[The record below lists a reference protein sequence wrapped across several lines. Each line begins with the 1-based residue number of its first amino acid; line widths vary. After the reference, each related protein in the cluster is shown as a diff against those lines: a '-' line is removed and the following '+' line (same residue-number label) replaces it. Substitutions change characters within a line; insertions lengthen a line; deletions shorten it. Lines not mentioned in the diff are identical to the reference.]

1 MAKSTNVVDQSA
13 LYNAAYNQGLDAENA
28 TKDYRNDLTERLVLK
43 AGQWVVGKYQQSFQ
57 ELKGLKQLG
66 RKSKNALE
74 LEMASISN
82 EFNPEI
88 QASLDQW
95 KKEYDKGARMSVRGL
110 TRSKK
115 DEGERMMQLAWQKMQ
130 TFDKELNLVE
140 TGMQENLDNGMKELG
155 EKPTEAEL
163 SGWNSGATWSQF
175 NNATRLANGTML
187 QELYV
192 NPETGEIM
200 RDTQETAD
208 TSDEAYQAYSN
219 ELLNAGQ
226 QPLEQEDWA
235 VSQQDQIEITS
246 ELFRDLDLPGAEDP
260 KLQAGIGALY
270 KSSDEG
276 GRNGIELD
284 DQTRNRMQ
292 MELDD
297 QFNSASDL
305 QIRSFMFG
313 GTITIVGDNGSL
325 MRVKPA
331 YKYLIDNEIPPGDG
345 SAPDGSPEHN
355 QYLKFQAALE
365 NLKESDFSKR
375 GGSDM
380 REKLIKMVADSA
392 EEYHQNGYDIY
403 MDKQAL
409 ADEKSRRNSKPEK
422 IEDYY
427 QTPGVGNGYSDKKL
441 ANTFVNHIKNTTK
454 KVKDLFGATWSW
466 NSGEQAYEAVNE
478 DGDTVYRTKSDMLFE
493 NGMADIFSTLY
504 SDYDKSDTKAT
515 RARRNREIE
524 EERKKQRELDGGSN
538 TNPVDEPGFNDNSL
552 TPDELEI
559 INKNKSN
566 KDKMINPDNI
576 T

>member
-57 ELKGLKQLG
+57 ELKGLKKLG
-66 RKSKNALE
+66 RKTKMALE

-115 DEGERMMQLAWQKMQ
+115 DEGERMMELAWQKMQ

-163 SGWNSGATWSQF
+163 SGWNSGATWPQF

-208 TSDEAYQAYSN
+208 TSDEAYQTYKNDNIESPN
-219 ELLNAGQ
+219 SPEYTG
-226 QPLEQEDWA
+226 EIMSQEDWA
-235 VSQQDQIEITS
+235 ANQQDQIEIIP

-403 MDKQAL
+403 MEKQAL
-409 ADEKSRRNSKPEK
+409 ADEKSSKNSKVDKVEGTTSQPNVLLGAGDGNLFNPAAENNEGGQGAAGYVGYKYGSKGGVKYDDDAVAAK
-422 IEDYY
+422 IERKEQFVDAFQNIYVPQERRGKFFGYY
-427 QTPGVGNGYSDKKL
+427 
-441 ANTFVNHIKNTTK
+441 
-454 KVKDLFGATWSW
+454 VKDPVGKTQYLLRDPS
-466 NSGEQAYEAVNE
+466 NPDSGF
-478 DGDTVYRTKSDMLFE
+478 K
-493 NGMADIFSTLY
+493 II
-504 SDYDKSDTKAT
+504 T
-515 RARRNREIE
+515 RANAY
-524 EERKKQRELDGGSN
+524 KYAVGKAK
-538 TNPVDEPGFNDNSL
+538 VDNSK
-552 TPDELEI
+552 I
-559 INKNKSN
+559 
-566 KDKMINPDNI
+566 
-576 T
+576 